1 MPKKK
6 SEQDKELRASRI
18 ELQNLFASVFGTTL
32 RIKPRYKKKK
42 QVEESVKKIIEEGR
56 ESK

>member
-32 RIKPRYKKKK
+32 RVKPRYKKKK
-42 QVEESVKKIIEEGR
+42 QVKED
-56 ESK
+56 